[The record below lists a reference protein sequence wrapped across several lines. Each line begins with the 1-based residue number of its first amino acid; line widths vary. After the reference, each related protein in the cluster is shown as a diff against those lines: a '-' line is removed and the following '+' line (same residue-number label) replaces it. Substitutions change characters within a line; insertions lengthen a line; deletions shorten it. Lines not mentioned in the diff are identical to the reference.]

1 MNDPAKFR
9 VTILIIH
16 ELLGLQTQEKN
27 FWATCILENVMKK
40 DECKPLWDFSINT
53 NKMIEAKLIDMIR
66 IKKGKKKCLKI
77 DTVIPGAQNI
87 FHKEQEKVDKYQDPS
102 VEVHKMWNV
111 KGTIIFV
118 IINTLGTVSN
128 SLGKLL
134 AEIGIT
140 KDISSPEDL
149 IA

>member
-1 MNDPAKFR
+1 M
-9 VTILIIH
+9 
-16 ELLGLQTQEKN
+16 
-27 FWATCILENVMKK
+27 
-40 DECKPLWDFSINT
+40 
-53 NKMIEAKLIDMIR
+53 
-66 IKKGKKKCLKI
+66 KI

-134 AEIGIT
+134 DET
-140 KDISSPEDL
+140 VSPKTFLLQKTLFPERIQPYCL
-149 IA
+149 KGVK

>member
-1 MNDPAKFR
+1 M
-9 VTILIIH
+9 
-16 ELLGLQTQEKN
+16 
-27 FWATCILENVMKK
+27 
-40 DECKPLWDFSINT
+40 
-53 NKMIEAKLIDMIR
+53 
-66 IKKGKKKCLKI
+66 KI

-87 FHKEQEKVDKYQDPS
+87 FHKEQKKVDPS

-134 AEIGIT
+134 DEIGIT

-149 IA
+149 IT

>member
-1 MNDPAKFR
+1 M
-9 VTILIIH
+9 
-16 ELLGLQTQEKN
+16 
-27 FWATCILENVMKK
+27 
-40 DECKPLWDFSINT
+40 
-53 NKMIEAKLIDMIR
+53 
-66 IKKGKKKCLKI
+66 
-77 DTVIPGAQNI
+77 IPGAQNI
-87 FHKEQEKVDKYQDPS
+87 FHKEQEKVDPS

-134 AEIGIT
+134 DEIGIT